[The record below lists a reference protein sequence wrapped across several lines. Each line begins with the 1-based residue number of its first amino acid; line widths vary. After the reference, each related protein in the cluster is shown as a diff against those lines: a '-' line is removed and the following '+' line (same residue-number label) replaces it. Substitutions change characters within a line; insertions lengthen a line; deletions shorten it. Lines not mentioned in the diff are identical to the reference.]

1 MASVR
6 KYPSSRYWIG
16 IFYDASGRQFRRTT
30 RETTRARAQLVA
42 NQFERAAKSRGSVQR
57 VRQTLNEF
65 LREHYADD
73 IESVSVKDFCAG
85 WLSARQTETAPGTHR
100 RYKDTLAKFLAF
112 LGPRASRSLDS
123 ITKDQLT
130 AFRDS
135 QVALSAPATVNHALK
150 IVRMV
155 FRAARRDGLLFVDPA
170 EGVRFVKHDDS
181 FRRRPFSL
189 HEVRSILEVAND
201 EWRSL
206 ILFGIYTGQRLGDLC
221 TLTWAQIDLQR
232 SEIAITQKKTGK
244 RLLVPIARPL
254 YEHLLSR
261 ESGDDARAP
270 VHPYAFGVFQ
280 KEGRVGSLSNQFA
293 EILVDAGLRSH
304 SPHSSRGVGRSSKR
318 VGTELS
324 FHSLRHT
331 AVSLLK
337 DAGVPDAVVQAL
349 VGHESAAMSHRYTH
363 VGKEALSRATGS
375 LPEL

>member
-1 MASVR
+1 M
-6 KYPSSRYWIG
+6 
-16 IFYDASGRQFRRTT
+16 
-30 RETTRARAQLVA
+30 
-42 NQFERAAKSRGSVQR
+42 
-57 VRQTLNEF
+57 RQTLNEF

-73 IESVSVKDFCAG
+73 IESVSVKDFCAS
-85 WLSARQTETAPGTHR
+85 WLSARQAETAPGTYR

-112 LGPRASRSLDS
+112 LGHRASRSLDS
-123 ITKDQLT
+123 VTKDQLT

-135 QVALSAPATVNHALK
+135 QVASSAPATVNHALK

-189 HEVRSILEVAND
+189 DEVRRILEVAND

-232 SEIAITQKKTGK
+232 GEIAITQKKTGK
-244 RLLVPIARPL
+244 RLLVPIAPPL
-254 YEHLLSR
+254 HEHLLSR

-293 EILVDAGLRSH
+293 EILVDAGLRNRIATLKPRPWALKQARRDRVELSQ
-304 SPHSSRGVGRSSKR
+304 SASYGGFVAQGRWRSRCGRSSLGR
-318 VGTELS
+318 S
-324 FHSLRHT
+324 
-331 AVSLLK
+331 
-337 DAGVPDAVVQAL
+337 
-349 VGHESAAMSHRYTH
+349 
-363 VGKEALSRATGS
+363 
-375 LPEL
+375 